1 MDFKK
6 FFTIAMLLLKVSAYA
21 QTTTQAAIPPTDFAT
36 VQPTLVVVPFTT
48 TGQDALTLYETKFEY
63 RAIIQEITNAIGKR
77 GSFMPQDLQ
86 EIISRRKENA
96 VLNEI
101 NDVNADATKI
111 ILDNVTADIL
121 VKAEIYIFSES
132 GTNSV
137 QLTLKAVDKAS
148 GKTLFASP
156 LLTSPG
162 FKTNDFAYLAQR
174 VLNQEDAIGTFC
186 SGVSNAFKTI
196 AANGRSIQVIFE
208 TNSSSTYKLDDEDK
222 DLNTFG
228 DMIIDWVKKTSFK
241 GYYKIRTQTSNQI
254 YFEEIKIPLKDE
266 TGQTYDVNMYARSLR
281 KGLSDICLK
290 IKGGER
296 PKIATP
302 LISNGVIRVY
312 LP

>member
-1 MDFKK
+1 MVFNKYLV
-6 FFTIAMLLLKVSAYA
+6 ILMLLIPSFMFS
-21 QTTTQAAIPPTDFAT
+21 QTTTPTQVNDFAT

-48 TGQDALTLYETKFEY
+48 TGQDALNLYETKFEY
-63 RAIIQEITNAIGKR
+63 RAIVNEINNAIGKR

-101 NDVNADATKI
+101 NDVNEDATKK
-111 ILDNVTADIL
+111 ILDNITADIL
-121 VKAEIYIFSES
+121 VKAEIYVFTEG

-137 QLTLKAVDKAS
+137 QLTLKAIDKAS

-174 VLNQEDAIGTFC
+174 VLNQEDAIGNFC
-186 SGVSNAFKTI
+186 TGVSNAFKSI

-208 TNSSSTYKLDDEDK
+208 TNSSSTFKLDDEDK

-228 DMIIDWVKKTSFK
+228 DLIIDWVKKTSFK

-254 YFEEIKIPLKDE
+254 YFEEIKIPIKDE
-266 TGQTYDVNMYARSLR
+266 TGATYDINMYARHLR
-281 KGLSDICLK
+281 KGLSDICLQ

>member
-6 FFTIAMLLLKVSAYA
+6 ICTTFLLTTIVTLCAFS
-21 QTTTQAAIPPTDFAT
+21 QTTQTTDFAT

-48 TGQDALTLYETKFEY
+48 TGQDALNLYETKFEY
-63 RAIIQEITNAIGKR
+63 RAIINEITNAIGKR

-86 EIISRRKENA
+86 EIISRRKENS
-96 VLNEI
+96 VLNEV

-121 VKAEIYIFSES
+121 VKAEIYVFSEA

-156 LLTSPG
+156 LLSSPG

-174 VLNQEDAIGTFC
+174 VLNQDDAIGTFC
-186 SGVSNAFKTI
+186 TGVSNAFKSI

-208 TNSSSTYKLDDEDK
+208 TTSTSTFKLDDEDK

-228 DMIIDWVKKTSFK
+228 DLIIDWVKKTSFK
-241 GYYKIRTQTSNQI
+241 GYYKIRTQTPSQI
-254 YFEEIKIPLKDE
+254 YFEEIKIPIKDE
-266 TGQTYDVNMYARSLR
+266 TGQTYDVNMFARQLR
-281 KGLSDICLK
+281 
-290 IKGGER
+290 
-296 PKIATP
+296 
-302 LISNGVIRVY
+302 
-312 LP
+312 

>member
-1 MDFKK
+1 MGFKK
-6 FFTIAMLLLKVSAYA
+6 YLVMLILLIPSFIFS
-21 QTTTQAAIPPTDFAT
+21 QTTPPTQVNDFAT

-48 TGQDALTLYETKFEY
+48 TGQDALNLYETKFEY
-63 RAIIQEITNAIGKR
+63 RAIVNEINNAIGKR

-101 NDVNADATKI
+101 NDVNEDATKK
-111 ILDNVTADIL
+111 ILDNITADIL
-121 VKAEIYIFSES
+121 VKAEIYVFTEG

-137 QLTLKAVDKAS
+137 QLTLKAIDKAS

-174 VLNQEDAIGTFC
+174 VLNQEDAIGNFC
-186 SGVSNAFKTI
+186 TGVSNAFKSI

-208 TNSSSTYKLDDEDK
+208 TNSSSTFKLDDEDK

-228 DMIIDWVKKTSFK
+228 DLIIDWVKKTSFK

-254 YFEEIKIPLKDE
+254 YFEEIKIPIKDE
-266 TGQTYDVNMYARSLR
+266 TGATYDINMYARQLR
-281 KGLSDICLK
+281 KGLSDICLQ

>member
-1 MDFKK
+1 MVFNKYLV
-6 FFTIAMLLLKVSAYA
+6 ILMLLIPSFMFS
-21 QTTTQAAIPPTDFAT
+21 QTTTPTQVNDFAT

-48 TGQDALTLYETKFEY
+48 TGQDALNLYETKFEY
-63 RAIIQEITNAIGKR
+63 RAIVNEINNAIGKR

-101 NDVNADATKI
+101 NDVNEDATKK
-111 ILDNVTADIL
+111 ILDNITADIL
-121 VKAEIYIFSES
+121 VKAEIYVFTEG

-137 QLTLKAVDKAS
+137 QLTLKAIDKAS

-174 VLNQEDAIGTFC
+174 VLNQEDAIGNFC
-186 SGVSNAFKTI
+186 TGVSNAFKSI

-208 TNSSSTYKLDDEDK
+208 TNSSSTFKLDDEDK

-228 DMIIDWVKKTSFK
+228 DLIIDWVKKTSFK

-254 YFEEIKIPLKDE
+254 YFEEIKIPIKDE
-266 TGQTYDVNMYARSLR
+266 TGATYDINMYARQLR
-281 KGLSDICLK
+281 KGLSDICLQ

>member
-1 MDFKK
+1 MVFKNYLVML
-6 FFTIAMLLLKVSAYA
+6 MLLASSFAYS
-21 QTTTQAAIPPTDFAT
+21 QTTPNTQINDFAT

-48 TGQDALTLYETKFEY
+48 TGQDALNLYETKFEY
-63 RAIIQEITNAIGKR
+63 RAIVNEINNAIGKR

-101 NDVNADATKI
+101 NDVNEDATKK

-121 VKAEIYIFSES
+121 VKAEIYVFTES

-137 QLTLKAVDKAS
+137 QLTLKAIDKAS

-156 LLTSPG
+156 LLTSPS

-186 SGVSNAFKTI
+186 TGVSNAFKSI

-228 DMIIDWVKKTSFK
+228 DLIIDWVKKTSFK

-254 YFEEIKIPLKDE
+254 YFEEIKIPIKDE
-266 TGQTYDVNMYARSLR
+266 TGATYDINMYARQLR
-281 KGLSDICLK
+281 KGLSDICVK